1 MIERE
6 GDTVAI
12 QDVVAQRNIQYLLHF
27 TRLEN
32 LQSIVQHGLLP
43 RGACAERGIV
53 PVLNDAY
60 RLDYTDAVCLSISFP
75 NYKMFYGQREELK
88 KTDPNAQWAV
98 VAVAPRVIWEK
109 SCAFCRE
116 NAANANVTNVPLDQR
131 VGDAAFDVMFSDYDE
146 KTRQVLGIPDSLTT
160 HPQAEVLVFEPIG
173 PEYILGAAF
182 NTTGLKDDW
191 NAKGLGKQFLHIPQL
206 FSARLDYRHWKKVM

>member
-1 MIERE
+1 M
-6 GDTVAI
+6 AI
-12 QDVVAQRNIQYLLHF
+12 QDVVAQRGIKYLVHF

-53 PVLNDAY
+53 PVVNDSY
-60 RLDYTDAVCLSISFP
+60 RLDYTDAICLSVSFP

-98 VAVAPRVIWEK
+98 VAIAPNVLWEK

-116 NAANANVTNVPLDQR
+116 NAANANVTSIPLDQR
-131 VGDAAFDVMFSDYDE
+131 AGDVAFDVMFTDYDD
-146 KTRQVLGIPDSLTT
+146 KTRQALGIQDHHSLTT
-160 HPQAEVLVFEPIG
+160 HPQAEVLVFEPIE
-173 PEYILGAAF
+173 PHYILGAAF
-182 NTTGLKDDW
+182 NSNALKDEW
-191 NAKGLGKQFLHIPQL
+191 NTKGLGKQFLYIPQL
-206 FSARLDYRHWKKVM
+206 FSARLDWRHWKKVM